1 MKRISFQQ
9 IAALVATGLILGVSA
24 SEVLVGFGNPFPA
37 SPSSLALT
45 LFVIGIGVYAAS
57 IPIARYRKV
66 REQGNIAKRPNP
78 FVAVRILA
86 FARASLI
93 TGAGFFG
100 WHLGLI
106 LWLWLFG
113 SLIENLVFPSLLGA
127 ASSIALLTASYL
139 AELNCRAPKDSDGE
153 AQG

>member
-9 IAALVATGLILGVSA
+9 IAALIASGLVLGVSA
-24 SEVLVGFGNPFPA
+24 GEVLVGFGNPFPT
-37 SPSSLALT
+37 SPASLALT
-45 LFVIGIGVYAAS
+45 LLVTAIGVYAAS
-57 IPIARYRKV
+57 WPIARYRKH
-66 REQGNIAKRPNP
+66 RERGDLVKRPNP

-86 FARASLI
+86 FARASVI

-106 LWLWLFG
+106 VWLWLFG
-113 SLIENLVFPSLLGA
+113 SLIENLVLPTVMGA
-127 ASSIALLTASYL
+127 ASSLALLGASYL

>member
-9 IAALVATGLILGVSA
+9 IAALVASGLVLGVSV

-37 SPSSLALT
+37 SPTSLALT
-45 LFVIGIGVYAAS
+45 LFVIGLGVYSAS
-57 IPIARYRKV
+57 WPIARYRKV
-66 REQGNIAKRPNP
+66 RERGSVAKRPNP

-93 TGAGFFG
+93 TGAGFLG
-100 WHLGLI
+100 WHIGLV

-113 SLIENLVFPSLLGA
+113 SLIENLVIPSLLGA
-127 ASSIALLTASYL
+127 ASSLALLTASYL
-139 AELNCRAPKDSDGE
+139 AELNCRAPKDPDGE
-153 AQG
+153 AEG